1 MSRIGKQP
9 IEIPQGVKAVLS
21 GNTVTVNGPG
31 GNVAQAVH
39 PDMTVKIEG
48 QTITVG
54 RKDDTGKSK
63 GLHGLTRTLIANM
76 VIGAKDG
83 FEKKLELVG
92 VGYKAEVKGESI
104 TLALGFSHPV
114 NFSLPKGVKATVE
127 KQTII
132 TLKGADKQLV
142 GQVAA
147 DIRAKRPPEPY
158 KGKGVKYVDEVIRR
172 KAGKA
177 GKAGAAGGK

>member
-9 IEIPQGVKAVLS
+9 IEIPQGVKVDIK
-21 GNTVTVNGPG
+21 GNVVTVNGPG
-31 GNVAQAVH
+31 GNVAQVVH
-39 PDMTVKIEG
+39 PDMTVKMEG
-48 QTITVG
+48 QTITVS

-76 VIGAKDG
+76 VAGAKDG

-92 VGYKAEVKGESI
+92 VGYKAEVKGEGI

-114 NFSLPKGVKATVE
+114 NFPLPKGIKAAVE

-147 DIRAKRPPEPY
+147 NIRAIRPPEPY
-158 KGKGVKYVDEVIRR
+158 KGKGVKYSDEVIRR